1 MWGYLCGRLLSNTR
15 VVIFDFLVSFL
26 IVIMETPQNTASGYS
41 DNTQFFEGGMS
52 VEVKQIDHDNFEVT
66 VSSDAV
72 THRKVKISNEAYY
85 RYSLGDVTKAQLVN
99 KAFLF
104 LLRKEPN
111 TSLLTSFS
119 IEEIESYFPEFKN
132 IKSMDWLDIS
142 I

>member
-1 MWGYLCGRLLSNTR
+1 
-15 VVIFDFLVSFL
+15 
-26 IVIMETPQNTASGYS
+26 
-41 DNTQFFEGGMS
+41 MS

-85 RYSLGDVTKAQLVN
+85 RYSLGDGTKAQLVN

-111 TSLLTSFS
+111 TSILTSFS
-119 IEEIESYFPEFKN
+119 IEEIENYFPEFKN

>member
-1 MWGYLCGRLLSNTR
+1 
-15 VVIFDFLVSFL
+15 
-26 IVIMETPQNTASGYS
+26 
-41 DNTQFFEGGMS
+41 MS

-72 THRKVKISNEAYY
+72 TYHKVKVSNEAYY

-104 LLRKEPN
+104 LLRKEAN
-111 TSLLTSFS
+111 TSILTSFS
-119 IEEIESYFPEFKN
+119 IEEIENYFPEFKN

>member
-1 MWGYLCGRLLSNTR
+1 
-15 VVIFDFLVSFL
+15 
-26 IVIMETPQNTASGYS
+26 
-41 DNTQFFEGGMS
+41 MS

-66 VSSDAV
+66 VSADAV
-72 THRKVKISNEAYY
+72 THRKVKITNEAYY

-119 IEEIESYFPEFKN
+119 IEEIENYFPEFKN

>member
-1 MWGYLCGRLLSNTR
+1 
-15 VVIFDFLVSFL
+15 
-26 IVIMETPQNTASGYS
+26 
-41 DNTQFFEGGMS
+41 MS
-52 VEVKQIDHDNFEVT
+52 VEVKQIDPDNFEVT

-72 THRKVKISNEAYY
+72 THHKVKICNEAYY

-111 TSLLTSFS
+111 TSILTNFS
-119 IEEIESYFPEFKN
+119 IEEIENYFPEFKN
-132 IKSMDWLDIS
+132 IKTMDWLDIS

>member
-1 MWGYLCGRLLSNTR
+1 
-15 VVIFDFLVSFL
+15 
-26 IVIMETPQNTASGYS
+26 
-41 DNTQFFEGGMS
+41 MS

-72 THRKVKISNEAYY
+72 TYHKVKVSNEAYY
-85 RYSLGDVTKAQLVN
+85 RYSLADVTKAQLVN

-111 TSLLTSFS
+111 TSILTSFS
-119 IEEIESYFPEFKN
+119 IEEIENYFPEFKN
-132 IKSMDWLDIS
+132 LKTMDWLDIL

>member
-1 MWGYLCGRLLSNTR
+1 
-15 VVIFDFLVSFL
+15 
-26 IVIMETPQNTASGYS
+26 
-41 DNTQFFEGGMS
+41 MS

-66 VSSDAV
+66 VSLDVV
-72 THRKVKISNEAYY
+72 TYHKVKVSTEACY

-111 TSLLTSFS
+111 TSILTSFS
-119 IEEIESYFPEFKN
+119 IEEIENYFPEFKN
-132 IKSMDWLDIS
+132 IKTMDWLDIS